1 MRNDLQPTRKFLR
14 LANWPEADRLAWND
28 LFADG
33 DILEDAGPARHWR
46 PATRRTN
53 LQHYARWLGWH
64 ARRGELDPASTPAT
78 RVTPERV
85 LAYAAHLVE
94 TLAPCTAAS
103 AVIGLKVLM
112 KAMAPETDWRWL
124 IDLSNRLNTWAR
136 PAVDRTPAMRPIDEI
151 HRAARA
157 ELDRLLATP
166 LRRRLDRVA
175 YRDTLMVLLLSAC
188 PVRLLNLSGLCIGTQ
203 LRQEGGRW
211 TIRLD
216 EAETK
221 NRQRLSYLLPRH
233 VARHLAVYLDRIRPS
248 FRPAADETALW
259 LGFEGG
265 PLRPHSIYGRIVLVT
280 GCLFGTPIN
289 PQLFRS
295 CGATTL
301 VEQAPEAARMAAPLL
316 GHRYFQTT
324 ERYYVKAG
332 QLVAGRQVSA
342 ALAAIA
348 ADLEDGTDP

>member
-1 MRNDLQPTRKFLR
+1 MPDKDQPMRKNLR
-14 LANWPEADRLAWND
+14 FADWPEADRRAWEG
-28 LFADG
+28 LFAEG
-33 DILEDAGPARHWR
+33 DVFDDAGLARHWR

-53 LQHYARWLGWH
+53 CRHYALWLGWH
-64 ARRGELDPASTPAT
+64 ARRGELEPEVAPAA

-85 LAYAAHLVE
+85 QAYAANLIE

-103 AVIGLKVLM
+103 IVVGLKVVM

-124 IDLSNRLNTWAR
+124 MDLSNRLNTWAK
-136 PAVDRTPAMRPIDEI
+136 PSVDRTPSMRGVDEI
-151 HRAARA
+151 HYAARG
-157 ELDRLLATP
+157 ELDRLLSTP

-188 PVRLLNLSGLCIGTQ
+188 PIRLLNLSGLRIGTQ
-203 LRQEGGRW
+203 LRQEGDRW
-211 TIRLD
+211 TVRLD

-221 NRQRLSYLLPRH
+221 NGQRLSYLLPRH
-233 VARHLAVYLDRIRPS
+233 LAGYIAVYLDLVRPS
-248 FRPAADETALW
+248 FRPAAGEATLW

-265 PLRPHSIYGRIVLVT
+265 PLTPHSIYGRIVLVT
-280 GCLFGTPIN
+280 TRLFGTPIN
-289 PQLFRS
+289 PHLFRS

-301 VEQAPEAARMAAPLL
+301 VEQAPEAARLAAPLL

-348 ADLEDGTDP
+348 ADLEEGIGP